1 MTTITKRIDRA
12 VEWTKWPAAVLAVAS
27 LPCSFYAIALGCWSY
42 LSSPIYLFSFFA
54 GLGVVWF
61 ASRTD
66 LRKSTI
72 TKTMFRWMHD
82 ASQYAI
88 ATLMLHPVIAIRREQ
103 RSPGE
108 SRVRWLGKGNW
119 IMLVAPYLIP
129 LSAIL
134 FWLLGLLLISPLRSF
149 LLGMGLAVHLLYV
162 LHQWT
167 HGTPELT
174 RLGSRFC
181 WMFLPAANLAMAG
194 VVIAFAVEGFSGA
207 SDYLVHWTHMPA
219 DAWSALRD
227 RFTDYNPK

>member
-1 MTTITKRIDRA
+1 MPITKRIDQA

-27 LPCSFYAIALGCWSY
+27 LPCSLYAMALGCWSY
-42 LSSPIYLFSFFA
+42 LSSPIYLVSFFA
-54 GLGVVWF
+54 GVGVVWF
-61 ASRTD
+61 ASRTN
-66 LRKSTI
+66 LRKSAI
-72 TKTMFRWMHD
+72 TKTAFRWMHD

-103 RSPGE
+103 RSPSE

-119 IMLVAPYLIP
+119 VMLVAPYLIP

-134 FWLLGLLLISPLRSF
+134 FWMLGLLLISPLRSF
-149 LLGMGLAVHLLYV
+149 LLGVGLAVHLLYV

-167 HGTPELT
+167 YGTPELS

-194 VVIAFAVEGFSGA
+194 IVIAFAIEGFSGA
-207 SDYLVHWTHMPA
+207 TDYLVHWTCLPS
-219 DAWSALRD
+219 DAWAALRN
-227 RFTDYNPK
+227 RLTDYSPK

>member
-1 MTTITKRIDRA
+1 MPITQRIDQA
-12 VEWTKWPAAVLAVAS
+12 VEWTKWPAAVFAVAS
-27 LPCSFYAIALGCWSY
+27 LPCTLYATGLGIGGY
-42 LSSPIYLFSFFA
+42 FSSPIYLIFFFA

-66 LRKSTI
+66 LRKSAVV
-72 TKTMFRWMHD
+72 KTLFRWMHD

-88 ATLMLHPVIAIRREQ
+88 ATMMLHPVIAIRRE
-103 RSPGE
+103 RRRPSE

-119 IMLVAPYLIP
+119 IMLVAPYVIP

-149 LLGMGLAVHLLYV
+149 LLGMGLGVHLLYV

-174 RLGSRFC
+174 RLGNRFC
-181 WMFLPAANLAMAG
+181 WMFLPAANLAIAG
-194 VVIAFAVEGFSGA
+194 LVFAFAIEGFSGA
-207 SDYLVHWTHMPA
+207 SQYSYRWVQTPA
-219 DAWSALRD
+219 DSWSAVQSL
-227 RFTDYNPK
+227 FVTYSPK

>member
-1 MTTITKRIDRA
+1 MPISERIDRA
-12 VEWTKWPAAVLAVAS
+12 VEWIKWPSAVFALAT
-27 LPCSFYAIALGCWSY
+27 LPCTAYAMGLGVWNY
-42 LSSPIYLFSFFA
+42 LSSPVYLVSFFA

-66 LRKSTI
+66 LRKNALV
-72 TKTMFRWMHD
+72 KTSFRWMHD

-88 ATLMLHPVIAIRREQ
+88 ATIMLHPVVAIRRER

-119 IMLVAPYLIP
+119 VMLVTPYIIP

-149 LLGMGLAVHLLYV
+149 LLGMGLGVHVLYV

-167 HGTPELT
+167 HGTPELD
-174 RLGSRFC
+174 RLGKRFC

-194 VVIAFAVEGFSGA
+194 LVFAFAIEGFSGA
-207 SDYLVHWTHMPA
+207 SQNLYDWVNMPA
-219 DAWSALRD
+219 NIWSAVRD
-227 RFTDYNPK
+227 SQ

>member
-1 MTTITKRIDRA
+1 MPITERIDRA
-12 VEWTKWPAAVLAVAS
+12 VEWTKWPAAVFAVAS
-27 LPCSFYAIALGCWSY
+27 LPCTIYAIARGCWNY
-42 LSSPIYLFSFFA
+42 LSSPIYLASFFA

-66 LRKSTI
+66 LRKSAI
-72 TKTMFRWMHD
+72 VKTMFRWMHD
-82 ASQYAI
+82 ASQYLI
-88 ATLMLHPVIAIRREQ
+88 ATIMLHPVIAIRREQ
-103 RSPGE
+103 RSPSE

-167 HGTPELT
+167 YGTPELT

-181 WMFLPAANLAMAG
+181 WMFLPAANLAIAG
-194 VVIAFAVEGFSGA
+194 LVFAFAIEGFSGA
-207 SDYLVHWTHMPA
+207 SQYLYHWANMPF
-219 DAWSALRD
+219 DAWSAVRGS
-227 RFTDYNPK
+227 FAEISPKS